1 MTSLPPHPDASR
13 FEARLTEA
21 KLRALAEFAAGAGHE
36 INNPVA
42 TIAGHVQLLLA
53 GETDPE
59 RRQALLTIGGQAYRI
74 RDMIGDAMLF
84 ARPPQPQ
91 PQAGDLA
98 AALRESVQKVLPE
111 AERAG
116 IRMECRTPAVPV
128 PIWADPVQ
136 LRIVI
141 GSLLKN
147 SLEAVSR
154 GGEIELQAAA
164 TTLSGGEPAAL
175 LTLRDD
181 GAGLSATDRE
191 HLFDP
196 FYSGRQAGRGLG
208 FGLSKCWR
216 IVTLHGGTIA
226 AESSSGQG
234 VAFTVRWPAVSIPS
248 VVAERGVPGESA
260 DSS

>member
-1 MTSLPPHPDASR
+1 MTSPPSDAGR

-53 GETDPE
+53 AETDPE

-91 PQAGDLA
+91 PVAGDLA
-98 AALRESVQKVLPE
+98 AALRETVQKNSHE

-116 IRMECRTPAVPV
+116 VRIECHAPSSPV

-136 LRIVI
+136 LRIVLS
-141 GSLLKN
+141 SLLKN

-154 GGEIELQAAA
+154 GGEIELHAAVVA
-164 TTLSGGEPAAL
+164 LPSGEPAAL

-181 GAGLSATDRE
+181 GAGLSSTDRE

-216 IVTLHGGTIA
+216 IVTLHGGTISV
-226 AESSSGQG
+226 ESAGGQG
-234 VAFTVRWPAVSIPS
+234 VAFTVRWPAVSMPRMVDES
-248 VVAERGVPGESA
+248 DGPGGAA

>member
-1 MTSLPPHPDASR
+1 MSPPPEPFDCS
-13 FEARLTEA
+13 FESQLREA

-84 ARPPQPQ
+84 ARPPLPQ
-91 PQAGDLA
+91 QQALDLTV
-98 AALRESVQKVLPE
+98 ALRETMQKFASE

-116 IRMECRTPAVPV
+116 VRLECRTPSTPV

-141 GSLLKN
+141 SSLLKN

-154 GGEIELQAAA
+154 GAEIELDASAA
-164 TTLSGGEPAAL
+164 TDADGRPVAILR
-175 LTLRDD
+175 LRDD
-181 GAGLSATDRE
+181 GPGLSPHDRE

-208 FGLSKCWR
+208 FGLPKCWR
-216 IVTLHGGTIA
+216 IITLHLGSIVA
-226 AESSSGQG
+226 DSSGGQG
-234 VAFTVRWPAVSIPS
+234 VAFTVRWPAAPTS
-248 VVAERGVPGESA
+248 PGSELEPPEG
-260 DSS
+260 SSGAS

>member
-1 MTSLPPHPDASR
+1 MSPPPDPFDSR
-13 FEARLTEA
+13 SESDLREA

-42 TIAGHVQLLLA
+42 TIVGHVQLLLA

-84 ARPPQPQ
+84 ARPPNPQ
-91 PQAGDLA
+91 QREGDLVT
-98 AALRESVQKVLPE
+98 ALRETIQKFSAE

-116 IRMECRTPAVPV
+116 VRIECRTPPTPV

-136 LRIVI
+136 LQIVI
-141 GSLLKN
+141 AALLKN

-154 GGEIELQAAA
+154 GGEIELQA
-164 TTLSGGEPAAL
+164 TESQGDVGEPLAIL
-175 LTLRDD
+175 RLRDD
-181 GAGLSATDRE
+181 GPGLPPPDRE

-208 FGLSKCWR
+208 FGLPKCWR
-216 IVTLHGGTIA
+216 IVTMHGGSISA
-226 AESSSGQG
+226 DSSGGQG
-234 VAFTVRWPAVSIPS
+234 LTFTVRWPAQPRSNQVETELP
-248 VVAERGVPGESA
+248 PESPTA
-260 DSS
+260 S